1 MKKLVFVFA
10 ALLMENLPDAVS
22 RWHCVGGNLGTRALA
37 KLKAA
42 PVGLE
47 SWVAALGKDEL
58 ARNVA
63 NSKPA
68 YMVAAGLLGITIACT
83 GISGCD
89 GDKNVISPD
98 TTKGVKVTDQY
109 VGDNIYFKV
118 GGTIYAGYVV
128 EGVSADEVK
137 VRLDD
142 GNTKTIS
149 VDSVRGT
156 RLADHS
162 DVGVEVVML
171 GDRNKNEKLLL
182 CRIVDVFDDGV
193 RKIEIITIEFSDG
206 GREVLGVRRIRFVD
220 EDIAFKNGGYLTFE
234 EYIEALKKLNNW

>member
-1 MKKLVFVFA
+1 MGGHSNPAHTTRRNPMKKRMLFHVI
-10 ALLMENLPDAVS
+10 LLLTLT
-22 RWHCVGGNLGTRALA
+22 WGGF
-37 KLKAA
+37 
-42 PVGLE
+42 
-47 SWVAALGKDEL
+47 
-58 ARNVA
+58 
-63 NSKPA
+63 
-68 YMVAAGLLGITIACT
+68 
-83 GISGCD
+83 SGCG
-89 GDKNVISPD
+89 GDEIVSP
-98 TTKGVKVTDQY
+98 TGTVEAEEVTDQY

-118 GGTIYAGYVV
+118 GGTFNEGYVV

-149 VDSVRGT
+149 LDSVRGT